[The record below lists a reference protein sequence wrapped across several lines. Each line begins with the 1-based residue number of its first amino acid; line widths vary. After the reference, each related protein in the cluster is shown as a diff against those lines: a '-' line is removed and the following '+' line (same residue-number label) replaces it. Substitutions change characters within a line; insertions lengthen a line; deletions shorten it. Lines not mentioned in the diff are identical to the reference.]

1 MLAETLMLACD
12 FQLRKC
18 SNHPYL
24 FEGQEPGP
32 PFVEGEHL
40 INNSAKLRVLDRFV
54 LSLCSVLQCSLA
66 GLG

>member
-1 MLAETLMLACD
+1 MRCA
-12 FQLRKC
+12 QLRKC

-40 INNSAKLRVLDRFV
+40 INNSAKLRVLDRCFRN
-54 LSLCSVLQCSLA
+54 LLFS
-66 GLG
+66 